1 MNYTENL
8 IIEGRIKMIQ
18 YKLCKIFNENKSQTI
33 KKLNEIYGDA
43 NLWFISD
50 NIIGISYDYRD
61 KDYKHIL
68 KSILEFK
75 MNQIIITPTI
85 FLQILKYCID
95 NNYFISQMSFL
106 DSISVEDKEFVDYQV
121 NLLNREEDQLI
132 KEKQKN
138 ILVNELHWLTSDGCI
153 DIRLIEFTIKTKNEL
168 YSNVTIYSNGVILID
183 DKMLT
188 YELNNLISFII

>member
-1 MNYTENL
+1 VNYTENL

>member
-1 MNYTENL
+1 
-8 IIEGRIKMIQ
+8 MIQ